1 MLVLITVILG
11 SLPLPATA
19 TSRGAALETA
29 QAEFGLNLFGN
40 GPVLNDFPFPIL
52 LQSRDVVIIDKPAGL
67 AVHPGPKTPH
77 SLEDHLPA
85 LAIGGFVPVA
95 AHRLDRDTS
104 GCLAIARTRRG
115 AKWLSA
121 AFAYGQATKIY
132 WAILTNLPAQA
143 EGTVDAPLA
152 KVSTVAAGWRMV
164 VPGGGPAVP
173 GKARPAVT
181 HWRVLDPALRLV
193 EFRPETGRTH
203 QIRVHAAHIG
213 CPIAGDPVYGDGV
226 GPMRLHARSLAL
238 TLPDGQRLSVSCDPP
253 VDWPAATAPGSR

>member
-1 MLVLITVILG
+1 M
-11 SLPLPATA
+11 
-19 TSRGAALETA
+19 
-29 QAEFGLNLFGN
+29 
-40 GPVLNDFPFPIL
+40 NDLTFPFPIL
-52 LQSRDVVIIDKPAGL
+52 LETRDVVVINKPAGL
-67 AVHPGPKTPH
+67 AVHPGPKTPA

-121 AFAYGQATKIY
+121 AFAEKQAEKRY
-132 WAILTNLPAQA
+132 WAILSSLPATA
-143 EGTVDAPLA
+143 DGLVDAPLS
-152 KVSTVAAGWRMV
+152 KVSTAQSGWRMV
-164 VPGGGPAVP
+164 VRRDGKPA
-173 GKARPAVT
+173 RT

-213 CPIAGDPVYGDGV
+213 CPISGDPVYGDGA
-226 GPMRLHARSLAL
+226 GLMRLHARSLAL
-238 TLPDGQRLSVSCDPP
+238 TLPDGQRLAVSCDPP
-253 VDWPAATAPGSR
+253 ADWPVWSGPESQ